1 MAKWNR
7 TTVGTVIKGKPQLD
21 GSPGKP
27 YVRLKFYKPEHKQA
41 FVNAVNNAVD
51 GLILNLES
59 KKAQLD
65 SLAEAVTSGRL
76 EPASAEKMIAR
87 AEKIPDFV
95 LFEVVLSQKQE

>member
-59 KKAQLD
+59 KKSQID
-65 SLAEAVTSGRL
+65 SLNEAVANGKL
-76 EPASAEKMIAR
+76 KQEYAEKALTR
-87 AEKIPDFV
+87 VEKIPDFV